1 MRLGINDDIISD
13 VISNI
18 DNDIV
23 NEKLEKIIKKEIKNN
38 TKLPLNKMKNKIIN
52 RCINAGYKYDS
63 IIEILNNNTLRSKSN
78 IEDEYNKLYSKYR
91 LKYEDYKLKQFLRGK
106 LYQKGYSVEEINSII
121 D

>member
-1 MRLGINDDIISD
+1 MVLKIFSTRIFYFN
-13 VISNI
+13 SNNI
-18 DNDIV
+18 Q
-23 NEKLEKIIKKEIKNN
+23 
-38 TKLPLNKMKNKIIN
+38 
-52 RCINAGYKYDS
+52 G